1 MAAAETHA
9 SGTRLLALPEVFEAD
24 ADEAVR
30 ADRHGR
36 SLFLGGGADIA
47 VHVDSPLAGTNATP
61 PYAHHPRRSIPECT
75 LEHDAVLRWRA
86 RHRNA
91 DSSLRS
97 RRRFVLKPHGF
108 RRINPSDPGDRSAA
122 PIARPLPD
130 RALDTQNLRAGY
142 RWLGPRHCCRR
153 PLTVANV
160 RRCHRQRDR
169 SPGVV
174 GQPFPASPTS
184 A

>member
-61 PYAHHPRRSIPECT
+61 PYAHHPRRSIP
-75 LEHDAVLRWRA
+75 DF
-86 RHRNA
+86 
-91 DSSLRS
+91 SI
-97 RRRFVLKPHGF
+97 K
-108 RRINPSDPGDRSAA
+108 AA
-122 PIARPLPD
+122 KS
-130 RALDTQNLRAGY
+130 GM
-142 RWLGPRHCCRR
+142 
-153 PLTVANV
+153 
-160 RRCHRQRDR
+160 
-169 SPGVV
+169 
-174 GQPFPASPTS
+174 
-184 A
+184 